1 MRRQNLNREVPF
13 NIEIPCREL
22 YPEMDDESFESETIL
37 LQGVIDCYFE
47 EPDGIVMV
55 DYKTDYVASGRIEEI
70 KERYRIQIQYYTRA
84 LETLTGKNVK
94 EKYIYLFHIDKL
106 VGM

>member
-1 MRRQNLNREVPF
+1 
-13 NIEIPCREL
+13 
-22 YPEMDDESFESETIL
+22 
-37 LQGVIDCYFE
+37 
-47 EPDGIVMV
+47 MV